1 MGELFYSE
9 NNTNLAL
16 YNYRVALK
24 YKLLLGEDKPV
35 ANTYKCLGNSYQP
48 TGYINGYPYVDLGLP
63 SGLKWAMYNVGASST
78 TDCGELYAWGEI
90 ETKSSYTPEN
100 CTSLNLTEDIS
111 GDARYDAARAKWN
124 ATWRMPTLDEAKE
137 LEEYCTLRW
146 VVYNGNEWLM
156 ITGPNGNYIFLP
168 ARNYYEILDVL
179 YAACWTSTP
188 SMTTYYD
195 HPHAYSIS
203 SHNTN
208 NAPYGNFDALH
219 DRWRGGNIRPVSD

>member
-1 MGELFYSE
+1 MIDLQTDTKYYVRAYATNELGTAYSE
-9 NNTNLAL
+9 EESLIT
-16 YNYRVALK
+16 VP
-24 YKLLLGEDKPV
+24 EE
-35 ANTYKCLGNSYQP
+35 QEP

-100 CTSLNLTEDIS
+100 CSSYGLAEDIS
-111 GDARYDAARAKWN
+111 GDARYDAARAKWSS
-124 ATWRMPTLDEAKE
+124 TWRMPTIDEAKE

-168 ARNYYEILDVL
+168 AGIFYEIDVL
-179 YAACWTSTP
+179 YATCWTSTP
-188 SMTTYYD
+188 SSRPYYQYT
-195 HPHAYSIS
+195 AYCIS
-203 SHNTN
+203 THNIN
-208 NAPYGNFDALH
+208 DVWYGNFDIKVE
-219 DRWRGGNIRPVSD
+219 RWRGRNIRPVSD